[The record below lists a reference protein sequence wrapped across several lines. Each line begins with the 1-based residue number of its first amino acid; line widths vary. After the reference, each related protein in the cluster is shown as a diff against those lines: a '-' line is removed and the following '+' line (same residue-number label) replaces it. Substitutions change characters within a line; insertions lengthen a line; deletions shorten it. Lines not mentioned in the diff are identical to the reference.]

1 MFCVLKK
8 TKIYPTYVSKHSSD
22 REKQVFLLM
31 IPNGEGWHYIA
42 VKQIPAL
49 LLLLLLLRAITSK
62 HNNDFY
68 CMNCLHSFRTKNKLK
83 SHKKVCENK
92 DFSNIVMTSEDVKI
106 LEFNQNQKSEK
117 APFVIYANL
126 EFSIEKVDE
135 YKNNLENLSTTK
147 VGEHISSDF
156 SISTISSFKSIKS
169 KHGVYRDCMKKFYE
183 FLREHAMDVI
193 NFKKKKMKLLTNE
206 QK

>member
-68 CMNCLHSFRTKNKLK
+68 CMNCLHSFRTKANLN
-83 SHKKVCENK
+83 HIKKY
-92 DFSNIVMTSEDVKI
+92 VKI
-106 LEFNQNQKSEK
+106 KIFPTL
-117 APFVIYANL
+117 
-126 EFSIEKVDE
+126 
-135 YKNNLENLSTTK
+135 
-147 VGEHISSDF
+147 
-156 SISTISSFKSIKS
+156 
-169 KHGVYRDCMKKFYE
+169 
-183 FLREHAMDVI
+183 
-193 NFKKKKMKLLTNE
+193 
-206 QK
+206 